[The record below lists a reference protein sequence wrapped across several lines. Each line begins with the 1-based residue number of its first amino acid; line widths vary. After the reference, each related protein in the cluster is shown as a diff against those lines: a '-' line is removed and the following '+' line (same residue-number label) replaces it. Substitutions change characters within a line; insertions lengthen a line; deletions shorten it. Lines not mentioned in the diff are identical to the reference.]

1 MDKDKLVAWCR
12 QCGAAFPKGRSEL
25 GYDVCLPCGDR
36 RAHMVS
42 WATVPLNKSNY
53 VVITNRAEL
62 AMLNPKRTGE

>member
-1 MDKDKLVAWCR
+1 MTEVICR
-12 QCGAAFPKGRSEL
+12 RCGDLYPAARARL